1 MKKKNRII
9 TKSIKS
15 EEIFNY
21 KNSNSKIDKDFNE
34 NFPKINSK
42 YFISINNQNDSKLT
56 SKNNYL
62 TDRTIKNEGKNNNKH
77 RYLILQ
83 KSKKKENKKYLIN
96 IKNISIED
104 KKRDND
110 LNIENNYSRNFK

>member
-42 YFISINNQNDSKLT
+42 YFI
-56 SKNNYL
+56 
-62 TDRTIKNEGKNNNKH
+62 
-77 RYLILQ
+77 
-83 KSKKKENKKYLIN
+83 
-96 IKNISIED
+96 
-104 KKRDND
+104 
-110 LNIENNYSRNFK
+110 